1 MATFPTSSVTQE
13 RPTSVHAEMTILGAM
28 LVEPVAIIDATML
41 LKTDDFALDSHRKIY
56 AAMLHLVEVG
66 HGSISLRS
74 CSSEQK
80 KGAGFS
86 WRLAVSGFSK
96 RRIAPQT
103 QY

>member
-1 MATFPTSSVTQE
+1 MAAFPHIVGDQE

-66 HGSISLRS
+66 HGVDIVTVTGRF
-74 CSSEQK
+74 EQE

-86 WRLAVSGFSK
+86 RRLAVSGLSE
-96 RRIAPQT
+96 
-103 QY
+103 